1 MKHNIVHERRN
12 KTWRAL
18 VFIGVP
24 AAFLLASF
32 LGGSTPVAHSV
43 KASAAT
49 TDEPPIPQTL
59 PRRPWTAV
67 GSTGAVDEASLNIY
81 AFGSADIGFKA
92 GATGSVVV
100 ARYNVTNTFDNN
112 ANPNRPGWLTLEM
125 GSTTPIDTIIEAK
138 LFQIKACDTTPV
150 LLCTARNR
158 SNDHPCAQCV
168 FNATIDFTD
177 SLYFVEVTLNRFN
190 STAAQPRMFTLRL
203 F

>member
-1 MKHNIVHERRN
+1 MKHNVAHETRN

-18 VFIGVP
+18 LFIGVP
-24 AAFLLASF
+24 AVFLLVSF
-32 LGGSTPVAHSV
+32 FGASTPIARSV
-43 KASAAT
+43 KASADSAAA
-49 TDEPPIPQTL
+49 PVPQSL
-59 PRRPWTAV
+59 PKRPWTAV
-67 GSTGAVDEASLNIY
+67 GSTGAVDEASLKDY
-81 AFGSADIGFKA
+81 AFGSADLGFKP

-112 ANPNRPGWLTLEM
+112 ANPNRPGWRTLEM
-125 GSTTPIDTIIEAK
+125 GSTTPNSTIIEAS

-158 SNDHPCAQCV
+158 SSGHPCARCD

-177 SLYFVEVTLNRFN
+177 SLYYVEVTLNRFN
-190 STAAQPRMFTLRL
+190 STTAQPRMFTLRV